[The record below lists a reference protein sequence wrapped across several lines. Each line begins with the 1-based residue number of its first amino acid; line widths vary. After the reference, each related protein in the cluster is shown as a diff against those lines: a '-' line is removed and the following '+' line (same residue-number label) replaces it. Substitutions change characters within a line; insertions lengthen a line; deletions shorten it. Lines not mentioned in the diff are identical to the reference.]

1 MSDPV
6 TLQISSQDDD
16 PPFASLAD
24 NFDDDDDDDLSVVE
38 LLEIPRIGVLRA
50 RREGEESRVEQRNI
64 VNWTQG
70 LNDASDI
77 RRIKVKALLL
87 IKQFFIYL
95 FIFLFFFFR
104 LFAFS
109 SLLLR
114 CLPARS
120 SILGIHTILHIT
132 RARLI

>member
-16 PPFASLAD
+16 DPPFTSLAD
-24 NFDDDDDDDLSVVE
+24 NFDDDDLSVVE

-114 CLPARS
+114 CLPAPRFPLLFS
-120 SILGIHTILHIT
+120 EYIQSFTL
-132 RARLI
+132 RARA